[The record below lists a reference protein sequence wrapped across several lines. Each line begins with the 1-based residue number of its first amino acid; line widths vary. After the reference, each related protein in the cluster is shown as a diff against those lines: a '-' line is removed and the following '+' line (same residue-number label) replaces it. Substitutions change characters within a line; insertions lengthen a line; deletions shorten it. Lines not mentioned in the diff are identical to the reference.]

1 MEDSFEERSVFLK
14 GCYAGN
20 LLWWLTFLWG
30 KEENTNNPVSSIL
43 GADMTDFKNSGFM
56 FAIGGCVALF
66 VIAQSVFFLRKA
78 IERGRELGISSETVR
93 KTIRFSAIFS
103 VLPSVSILLGLIT
116 LSYALGLSLPWI
128 RLSVLGAVTYELP
141 AATAAM
147 NALGSSITEPISSAH
162 ALSAVAWVMTIGC
175 ISPLIIIPLFL
186 KRIQRGVLSIQQKDN
201 RWGAIFMSALFLGMI
216 SAFLGMGISGGLL
229 SILVLLS
236 SATIMMACGILI
248 KKCGLSWLEDFALP
262 TSMLASM
269 ALAVLYARLLPESV
283 LPINL
288 FK

>member
-1 MEDSFEERSVFLK
+1 
-14 GCYAGN
+14 
-20 LLWWLTFLWG
+20 
-30 KEENTNNPVSSIL
+30 
-43 GADMTDFKNSGFM
+43 
-56 FAIGGCVALF
+56 
-66 VIAQSVFFLRKA
+66 
-78 IERGRELGISSETVR
+78 
-93 KTIRFSAIFS
+93 
-103 VLPSVSILLGLIT
+103 
-116 LSYALGLSLPWI
+116 
-128 RLSVLGAVTYELP
+128 
-141 AATAAM
+141 
-147 NALGSSITEPISSAH
+147 
-162 ALSAVAWVMTIGC
+162 
-175 ISPLIIIPLFL
+175 
-186 KRIQRGVLSIQQKDN
+186 
-201 RWGAIFMSALFLGMI
+201 MSALFLGMI